1 MVMVFHIQNK
11 NRASMS
17 TQPSICPHA
26 FIPQQFI
33 VHAGGQLL
41 SFLHTGLPQTIW
53 VPVSAW
59 NGVSRRGWAK
69 RG

>member
-26 FIPQQFI
+26 FITQQFI

-41 SFLHTGLPQTIW
+41 SFLHTGH
-53 VPVSAW
+53 VF
-59 NGVSRRGWAK
+59 
-69 RG
+69 